1 VFLDVFGYNPTVAS
15 TDRLTGHKYLN
26 LETYRR
32 NGVAVTTPV
41 WFAEDRGL
49 IVIYTLAN
57 SGKVKRIRNDPRI
70 RVAPSDVRGRP
81 LGDWIDG
88 EARLL
93 SPTEARR
100 ADSLLS
106 RKYLIKR
113 IFDWTSRLRRT
124 PRVYLALSLKG
135 PS

>member
-1 VFLDVFGYNPTVAS
+1 VFLAVFGYNRTVAS

-41 WFAEDRGL
+41 WFAEDRGV
-49 IVIYTLAN
+49 IYIYTLAN
-57 SGKVKRIRNDPRI
+57 SGKVKRIRNNPRI
-70 RVAPSDVRGRP
+70 RVAPSDVRGRL
-81 LGDWIDG
+81 LGEWIDG

-100 ADSLLS
+100 ADSLLT

-113 IFDWTSRLRRT
+113 VFDWTSRLRGT
-124 PRVYLALSLKG
+124 SRVYLALSLHDPG
-135 PS
+135 